1 MYQEKMR
8 FFESLINERII
19 ALRTIMQQET
29 IFPEVY
35 PREPVKDENDLAS
48 EIIQNELD
56 LALVHSS
63 RTRILALQQA
73 LAKIHSGKFGVCEE
87 CEAPIPENRLIARPE
102 SHLCIKCQEKIEKV
116 RGYRKGH

>member
-1 MYQEKMR
+1 MYSEKKR

-19 ALRTIMQQET
+19 ALKGMMSQEP

-48 EIIQNELD
+48 EIVQNELD

-63 RTRILALQQA
+63 RTKILALQQA
-73 LAKIHSGKFGVCEE
+73 LAKIRAGKFGVCEE
-87 CEAPIPENRLIARPE
+87 CEVPIPENRLMAKPE
-102 SHLCIKCQEKIEKV
+102 SHLCIRCQEKMEKM
-116 RGYRKGH
+116 RGYRRGH